1 MDETMIRDAAQA
13 LSERLQTLLDDA
25 SAPEI
30 RLSRD
35 EAVLALG
42 FAESV
47 VGLLTPNR

>member
-1 MDETMIRDAAQA
+1 MIRDAAQA
-13 LSERLQTLLDDA
+13 LAERLKSLLDAA

-35 EAVLALG
+35 EAVLSLG

-47 VGLLTPNR
+47 VGLLTPSR

>member
-13 LSERLQTLLDDA
+13 LAERLRTLLDDV